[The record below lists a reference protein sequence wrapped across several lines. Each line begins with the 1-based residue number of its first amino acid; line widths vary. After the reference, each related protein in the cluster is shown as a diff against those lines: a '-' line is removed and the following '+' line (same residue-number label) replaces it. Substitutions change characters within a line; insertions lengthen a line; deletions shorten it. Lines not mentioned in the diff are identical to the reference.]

1 MKGALLAVALV
12 IALGAAL
19 QPRPLPRRPAGTSAP
34 APRRARQVLVPRPAF
49 RRARTDPIELAAW
62 CDGLARAVRGG
73 ATLRHALQTVA
84 PPPAVAPA
92 LDPALLALD
101 RGASTVDALDAVEQA
116 PPHLDLVLVVLRA
129 CARHGG
135 APAEPIDRAAAALR
149 QRAALLAERASQSA
163 QARMSAAVM
172 TLLPGALLAVL
183 LATSAPVRHAVGT
196 PAGALAVLL
205 GSAANGAGWW
215 WMHRLIRGG
224 ASWR

>member
-1 MKGALLAVALV
+1 MRGALLAVALV

-19 QPRPLPRRPAGTSAP
+19 QPRPLPRSLDAP
-34 APRRARQVLVPRPAF
+34 THAPRRTLRRPPHISSL

-73 ATLRHALQTVA
+73 ATLRHALRTVA

-101 RGASTVDALDAVEQA
+101 RGASTVDALDAVEHT

-135 APAEPIDRAAAALR
+135 PPAEPIDRAAAALR

-183 LATSAPVRHAVGT
+183 LATSSPVRHAIGT
-196 PAGALAVLL
+196 PAGAGAVLL
-205 GSAANGAGWW
+205 GGAANGAGWW
-215 WMHRLIRGG
+215 WMRRLIGG
-224 ASWR
+224 RATWR

>member
-1 MKGALLAVALV
+1 VRGPLLAVALV
-12 IALGAAL
+12 VALGAAI
-19 QPRPLPRRPAGTSAP
+19 QPRPMPRPLDAPTSAP
-34 APRRARQVLVPRPAF
+34 AGARRRGRGGISSL
-49 RRARTDPIELAAW
+49 RRARTDPLELAAW

-73 ATLRHALQTVA
+73 ATLRHALRTVP

-92 LDPALLALD
+92 LDPTLLALD
-101 RGASTVDALDAVEQA
+101 RGASTLAALDAVEQA

-135 APAEPIDRAAAALR
+135 PPGEPIDRAAAALR

-183 LATSAPVRHAVGT
+183 LVTSSPVRHAVGT
-196 PAGALAVLL
+196 PAGAMAVLL
-205 GSAANGAGWW
+205 GGAANGVGWW
-215 WMHRLIRGG
+215 WMRRLIRGR
-224 ASWR
+224 ATW